1 MIRYDGEDRRSC
13 LREAE
18 LMLLFTPEL
27 CRAAE
32 PLEVLLELAPE
43 VDLIQVRIKAAG
55 KMAAELTP
63 QYPGAPG
70 PPAEARDSFEWC
82 NRILSALASLP
93 EPPPVLVDDRVDVAL
108 ALRDAGCAG
117 VHLGRHDLPVA
128 EARRQ
133 LGADALIGISTH
145 DVNEVVQAGDSGA
158 DYIGFGPIFATT
170 TKGYQQGL
178 GPEIAWV
185 ADAGSALPL
194 FPIGGIDLMNA
205 NTLSEVGRAAASAAL
220 LGSDDP
226 RAAARQLRELLSRS
240 R

>member
-1 MIRYDGEDRRSC
+1 M
-13 LREAE
+13 
-18 LMLLFTPEL
+18 
-27 CRAAE
+27 
-32 PLEVLLELAPE
+32 
-43 VDLIQVRIKAAG
+43 
-55 KMAAELTP
+55 
-63 QYPGAPG
+63 
-70 PPAEARDSFEWC
+70 
-82 NRILSALASLP
+82 
-93 EPPPVLVDDRVDVAL
+93 
-108 ALRDAGCAG
+108 
-117 VHLGRHDLPVA
+117 
-128 EARRQ
+128 
-133 LGADALIGISTH
+133 
-145 DVNEVVQAGDSGA
+145 NEVVQAGDSGA